1 MRHNASPSRP
11 GFTLVELLVVIAI
24 IGILVA
30 LLLPAIQAARE
41 AARRSQ
47 CSNNLKQLGLA
58 IQLYADSTKGV
69 LPAGAYW
76 QDYRPFSGIP
86 CDGAKSCKGPQ
97 CCATRRG
104 TILMRLLPYI
114 EEQALYDAYD
124 FTQPTDE
131 QEYDGSPI
139 GSRTVATFVCP
150 SDEQPGESHA
160 PKADATIAED
170 IQRTYKMANYAASR
184 GPSRQIP
191 ASGVGACNTCPEWNV
206 WNNSLKALYP
216 NLVYPYPESSGDA
229 SAFGGPFTRV
239 SFHVKLKQVTDG
251 LSKTIFMGEVRPACT
266 LHIAEGWAWSHSG
279 DGLMSTIVPI
289 NYDSC
294 SQVVTDKCRCW
305 NNWSTDLA
313 FKSKHPGGAQFAMG
327 DGSVQFLSESI
338 DYANYNKLGGKA
350 DGEIASLEG
359 Y

>member
-1 MRHNASPSRP
+1 
-11 GFTLVELLVVIAI
+11 LLVVIAI

-58 IQLYADSTKGV
+58 IQLYSDGTKGI

-76 QDYRPFSGIP
+76 QDYRLFDGGG
-86 CDGAKSCKGPQ
+86 CDNSKTCKGPQ
-97 CCATRRG
+97 CCATQRG
-104 TILMRLLPYI
+104 NILMRLLPFI

-131 QEYDGSPI
+131 QEFDGSPI
-139 GSRTVATFVCP
+139 GARAVATFVCP
-150 SDEQPGESHA
+150 SDEQPDESIA
-160 PKADATIAED
+160 PKSEATIPED
-170 IQRTYKMANYAASR
+170 VQRTYKMANYAASR
-184 GPSRQIP
+184 GPSRQI
-191 ASGVGACNTCPEWNV
+191 VGGSCSTCPEWNV
-206 WNNSLKALYP
+206 WNNSLKLIYP
-216 NLVYPYPESSGDA
+216 NLVFDYPDNFGRA
-229 SAFGGPFTRV
+229 RFFGGPFTRV

-251 LSKTIFMGEVRPACT
+251 LSKTIFLGEVRPGCT
-266 LHIAEGWAWSHSG
+266 RHTSEGWAWSHSG
-279 DGLMSTIVPI
+279 DGLFSTVVPI

-294 SQVVTDKCRCW
+294 SQVPTDRCRCW
-305 NNWSTDLA
+305 DNWSTDLA

-350 DGEIASLEG
+350 DGEIAGLE
-359 Y
+359 